1 MSFLSFDLALVLAVY
16 VDVYVGGFPGDHSP
30 LPIGGNRGSTPL
42 FFYMGCSPGNRH
54 PWVRFRPR
62 SGRNEMFPSRS
73 FILLTILYL
82 FSYCAITVAYCLSLQ
97 ITFTPNILPLDR
109 KA

>member
-1 MSFLSFDLALVLAVY
+1 
-16 VDVYVGGFPGDHSP
+16 
-30 LPIGGNRGSTPL
+30 
-42 FFYMGCSPGNRH
+42 
-54 PWVRFRPR
+54 
-62 SGRNEMFPSRS
+62 MFPSRS